1 MRRLLTRLISVKEE
15 IGQVCYL
22 ANDIRSVINQKLLL
36 ARGTRLDNYYLK
48 RLLNLGYHHVY
59 VLDSYS
65 EELANHGVLDDKS
78 YSKATSLVYD
88 VLNDPASVNEPEKV
102 DTLRNTARDLISI
115 ILSSD
120 SDATYNINQ
129 VKTYENYVYLHSVNV
144 SALGVLIGRDLN
156 LSRNELEDFVVGA
169 LLHDIGKIEIP
180 FEILVKE
187 GPLDD
192 DEYAIMQE
200 HTKRGFSLLEGNRLI
215 KPRSFALTLQHHE
228 AFDGS
233 GYPRGLLGD
242 EIHIYSRIAMIADIF
257 DALTSDRPYKASWS
271 NFKTI
276 DYMKNNIYSRFDP
289 HIFKI
294 FQKRVA
300 PYPAGTAVRLNTG
313 ERGIVVSTLFD
324 GEHFPQVRVH
334 SDSEGNRIPQIK
346 AHIIDLHEKREVSIV
361 ETIENL

>member
-1 MRRLLTRLISVKEE
+1 MRRKPIRLISVKEE
-15 IGQVCYL
+15 IDQVCYL

-48 RLLNLGYHHVY
+48 RLLSLGYHHVY

-65 EELANHGVLDDKS
+65 EELDNQGVLDDETYAKT
-78 YSKATSLVYD
+78 TSLVYD
-88 VLNDPASVNEPEKV
+88 VLNDPASINDPQKV

-120 SDATYNINQ
+120 SDATYDMNQ

-144 SALGVLIGRDLN
+144 SALGVLIGRDLH

-192 DEYAIMQE
+192 DEFAIMRE
-200 HTKRGFSLLEGNRLI
+200 HTKRGFTLLEGNRLI

-233 GYPRGLLGD
+233 GYPRGLVGD
-242 EIHIYSRIAMIADIF
+242 EIHIYSRIAMICDIF

-271 NFKTI
+271 NFETI
-276 DYMKNNIYSRFDP
+276 DYMKNKIYSRFDP
-289 HIFKI
+289 YIFKI
-294 FQKRVA
+294 FQKRVP
-300 PYPAGTAVRLNTG
+300 PYPIGTAVKLNSG
-313 ERGIVVSTLFD
+313 EKGIVVSTLFE
-324 GEHFPQVRVH
+324 GEHFPQVRIYA
-334 SDSEGNRIPQIK
+334 DSEGNKIPQRRTQV
-346 AHIIDLHEKREVSIV
+346 IDLYKEKEVTIL
-361 ETIENL
+361 ETIEDF